1 MSKIYIDNSKFMQF
15 IDELAT
21 QMVELT
27 YGEETYT
34 EGSLQDNKEGFMIF
48 NEEPQDC
55 YDDMYMEI
63 EYLTNS
69 LLGVYSNN
77 EKNKK
82 NN

>member
-1 MSKIYIDNSKFMQF
+1 MSKIYIENSRFMEY

-34 EGSLQDNKEGFMIF
+34 EGSTQDNKEGFMIF

-55 YDDMYMEI
+55 YDDMYQEI

-77 EKNKK
+77 ELNK
-82 NN
+82 

>member
-1 MSKIYIDNSKFMQF
+1 MSKIYIENSTFMEY

-21 QMVELT
+21 RITEEKF
-27 YGEETYT
+27 GEETYT
-34 EGSLQDNKEGFMIF
+34 EGSTQDNKDGFMIF

-77 EKNKK
+77 EKN
-82 NN
+82 N

>member
-1 MSKIYIDNSKFMQF
+1 MSKIYIDNSKFMEF
-15 IDELAT
+15 VDELAT

-34 EGSLQDNKEGFMIF
+34 EGTLQDKKEGFMIF

-55 YDDMYMEI
+55 YDDMYQEI

-69 LLGVYSNN
+69 LLGVYSNI
-77 EKNKK
+77 ELNK
-82 NN
+82 

>member
-1 MSKIYIDNSKFMQF
+1 MSKIYIENSKFMEF

-48 NEEPQDC
+48 NEEPQDH
-55 YDDMYMEI
+55 YNDTYQEI

-77 EKNKK
+77 EL